1 MQLLFYNIYL
11 EHILDQEGA
20 KYILMLRFGL
30 WSNAWCFWNV
40 WFFLTNSKKD
50 KFDKLIIQKVKY

>member
-1 MQLLFYNIYL
+1 LFLMQLLFYNIYL

-30 WSNAWCFWNV
+30 
-40 WFFLTNSKKD
+40 
-50 KFDKLIIQKVKY
+50 